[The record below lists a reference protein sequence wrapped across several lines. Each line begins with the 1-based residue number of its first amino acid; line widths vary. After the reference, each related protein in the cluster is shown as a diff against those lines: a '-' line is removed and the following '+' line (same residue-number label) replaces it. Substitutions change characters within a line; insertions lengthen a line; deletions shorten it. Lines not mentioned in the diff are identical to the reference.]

1 MSVEMLPKEDEM
13 LQILENATPG
23 NATLGNVTEDDV
35 EDVPSVDA
43 YISKLHL
50 TNLEK

>member
-1 MSVEMLPKEDEM
+1 V
-13 LQILENATPG
+13 I
-23 NATLGNVTEDDV
+23 LGNVVEDDV

-50 TNLEK
+50 TNLEKQHVSWKFYDCNSSTWVFLKVNNN